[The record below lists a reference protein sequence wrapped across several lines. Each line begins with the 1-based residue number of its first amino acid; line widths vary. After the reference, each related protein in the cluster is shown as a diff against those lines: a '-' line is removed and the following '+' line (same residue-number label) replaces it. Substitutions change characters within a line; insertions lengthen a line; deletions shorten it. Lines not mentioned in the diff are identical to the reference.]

1 MLTKREKSFEHQT
14 GTCQAEEQ
22 ISSYG
27 GVYVAQ
33 GTHYLRD
40 GIKNYIRFRF
50 VLFCFSFWFRPQHQ
64 RRPHVHTFYVH
75 HNRQRS
81 GINILV
87 QVFMSSSTLACSSE
101 TRNSCDEAISFES
114 HKKSSRRLTSEWH
127 KNSFWL
133 TLTCTKFS
141 LFVCLALSAVDST
154 LARVQRE
161 LLIVVLGIRS
171 SFSDFLHPQR
181 NISFCSSCRREWQ
194 VYVTSDSFC
203 GFASAVKI
211 CSSTVPWNLIQKRRR
226 INIAQLTMEIWTIN
240 QRNKNLF
247 LYMFGRKWTNEEAES
262 KSINISTDTRLQ
274 LFVPSMMRIF
284 CSRSHSK
291 RRKRS
296 RVRSISPSDFRVAT
310 RLAAS
315 TLFPTPHPTAQSESE
330 AGSLR
335 SRPSCAVSL
344 AQPLSDAE
352 REERQIE
359 NNNDDTSKK
368 LHHISQL
375 KFEIQTWWK

>member
-1 MLTKREKSFEHQT
+1 MSGWGANILIRRSVCCT
-14 GTCQAEEQ
+14 
-22 ISSYG
+22 
-27 GVYVAQ
+27 
-33 GTHYLRD
+33 RD
-40 GIKNYIRFRF
+40 SLFTWRNQKLHFRFSF

-87 QVFMSSSTLACSSE
+87 QVFMSSSTLTCSSE

-171 SFSDFLHPQR
+171 SFSDFLHPQP

-194 VYVTSDSFC
+194 VYVTRQ
-203 GFASAVKI
+203 A
-211 CSSTVPWNLIQKRRR
+211 TVCVDLRVQWKCAPRRCPG
-226 INIAQLTMEIWTIN
+226 IWY
-240 QRNKNLF
+240 RNDD
-247 LYMFGRKWTNEEAES
+247 A
-262 KSINISTDTRLQ
+262 
-274 LFVPSMMRIF
+274 
-284 CSRSHSK
+284 
-291 RRKRS
+291 
-296 RVRSISPSDFRVAT
+296 SISPS
-310 RLAAS
+310 
-315 TLFPTPHPTAQSESE
+315 
-330 AGSLR
+330 
-335 SRPSCAVSL
+335 
-344 AQPLSDAE
+344 
-352 REERQIE
+352 
-359 NNNDDTSKK
+359 
-368 LHHISQL
+368 
-375 KFEIQTWWK
+375 